1 MQVVN
6 TGSSRPI
13 LQAQFTP
20 CLWNTTS
27 HIRGIPADSRGVT
40 NENTYKGDLARLGY
54 DLGDARHEEMHAL
67 HVACGQEQFSYLAG
81 KCRCTMGTARYLSR
95 LRPSDRESVPLRLL
109 ATDYSLLA
117 TYYSCFWKG
126 GTPGPIR
133 MRAAAFL
140 VRGSEDI

>member
-81 KCRCTMGTARYLSR
+81 KCQSVYDGHGAQLDVGGKEASIGFEHGLPARC
-95 LRPSDRESVPLRLL
+95 SDSALGDELVFYGLL
-109 ATDYSLLA
+109 VFGERRVCL
-117 TYYSCFWKG
+117 
-126 GTPGPIR
+126 I
-133 MRAAAFL
+133 
-140 VRGSEDI
+140 SE